1 MVEAWVGEV
10 ERGDGDVP
18 GVGYVAMRSAA
29 GANAM
34 GSPERGAVIV
44 KGYIAFAF
52 ERSLARCFPKEEAL
66 GDEPAAEVGRFGA
79 ALLGVEAGE
88 GGEAVVDEGGV
99 SDEDHVGT
107 AGLGVQEANVGDA
120 AKYVVHAL
128 PLGES

>member
-1 MVEAWVGEV
+1 VTGTCQASATWRCAARQVRTPWAAQREV
-10 ERGDGDVP
+10 PSSLKARSPSRGF
-18 GVGYVAMRSAA
+18 
-29 GANAM
+29 
-34 GSPERGAVIV
+34 PE
-44 KGYIAFAF
+44 KK
-52 ERSLARCFPKEEAL
+52 SL

-88 GGEAVVDEGGV
+88 GGEAVVDECGV
-99 SDEDHVGT
+99 GNEDHVGA